1 MTDTLT
7 IPERSRLMA
16 KIKSK
21 NTGPERI
28 VRSLLH
34 RAGRRFRIHV
44 RALPG
49 TPDIVLP
56 GSRVVVFIH
65 GCFWHRHAGCKGAS
79 TPKTHKKFW
88 TEKFARNIANDR
100 KHRRR
105 LRRLGWR
112 VVTIWEC
119 QFRHPEKAL
128 ARIEKVLPARMHTA
142 YAPLPEPA
150 PLPRAAEPPA
160 RYGRRR

>member
-7 IPERSRLMA
+7 IPERSRLLA

-119 QFRHPEKAL
+119 QLRHPEKAL

-142 YAPLPEPA
+142 YAPLPESA
-150 PLPRAAEPPA
+150 PLPLAAEPPA

>member
-1 MTDTLT
+1 
-7 IPERSRLMA
+7 MA
-16 KIKSK
+16 KIKGK
-21 NTGPERI
+21 NTGPERA

-79 TPKTHKKFW
+79 TPKTRF
-88 TEKFARNIANDR
+88 TTAARTVLYAPPEAAAAAP
-100 KHRRR
+100 R
-105 LRRLGWR
+105 LLLHAAALA
-112 VVTIWEC
+112 
-119 QFRHPEKAL
+119 FPHPEAGERV
-128 ARIEKVLPARMHTA
+128 AFER
-142 YAPLPEPA
+142 APHF
-150 PLPRAAEPPA
+150 
-160 RYGRRR
+160 

>member
-56 GSRVVVFIH
+56 GQPTPAAVV
-65 GCFWHRHAGCKGAS
+65 APDDA
-79 TPKTHKKFW
+79 
-88 TEKFARNIANDR
+88 A
-100 KHRRR
+100 
-105 LRRLGWR
+105 
-112 VVTIWEC
+112 
-119 QFRHPEKAL
+119 QPETL
-128 ARIEKVLPARMHTA
+128 
-142 YAPLPEPA
+142 
-150 PLPRAAEPPA
+150 
-160 RYGRRR
+160 